1 MTENTAEQW
10 QQEWQQWQRRPR
22 PAWLEQA
29 RFYEVYPQS
38 FQDSNGDGIG
48 DLPGLIS
55 RLDYIRDLG
64 CNALWVN
71 PIYDSPFKDAGYD
84 VRDYRTVAPRY
95 GTLDDARRLFAEAHK
110 RGMRVLLDLIPG
122 HTSEEHAWFQASGR
136 ERPEDRMLDGV
147 SMSERYIWTDC
158 WISGG
163 NGLPFVGGET
173 PRDGTYILNFFK
185 CQPALNYGFA
195 HPSQSWQRPALG
207 PDALATCDAMVDVMR
222 FWLGL
227 GADGFRVDM
236 ADSLVKND
244 DSGKPLTKRT
254 WRYMFSR
261 IRPEFPDAAFVSEWG
276 RPYESLDAGFDMDFY
291 LDWRWAGNPNGY
303 NILLRNTDTPMVREN
318 DRSYFNADTG
328 ESVHGFLD
336 QYLPQLRDAE
346 RLGGLF
352 CLITGNHDTLRV
364 GQRLTE
370 RELKL
375 AYGMLLTMPGAPFVY
390 YGDEIGMHYRRL
402 PTKEGGYVRTGSRTP
417 MQWDSGVNRGFS
429 TAPADC
435 LYLPINPADDA
446 TNVADQLSRD
456 DSLCSWVRRVLA
468 MRADCRAL
476 DSGAAF
482 DVIEA
487 PHVGRRF
494 AYVRTVRTVPNDDR
508 GGDGVVGVGGDG
520 IVGDGAEPCRVL
532 VALNPGHYVEPFD
545 LPHDVAS
552 GAAAGLR
559 NNATV
564 SINGDMAEGFAADG
578 VRTMLRLGDVRL
590 DGATLTL
597 GPQSYLLLR
606 LG

>member
-1 MTENTAEQW
+1 MTENTADQW
-10 QQEWQQWQRRPR
+10 QWQWRRGPR

-84 VRDYRTVAPRY
+84 VRDYTTVAPRY
-95 GTLDDARRLFAEAHK
+95 GTLDDARRLFTEAHR

-122 HTSEEHAWFQASGR
+122 HTSEEHAWFRASGR
-136 ERPEDRMLDGV
+136 ERPEDRTLDGV

-195 HPSQSWQRPALG
+195 HPCESWQRPAIG
-207 PDALATCDAMVDVMR
+207 PDALDPDVISTCDAMVDVMR

-244 DSGKPLTKRT
+244 DSGKPFTIRT
-254 WRYMFSR
+254 WRYMFSQ

-303 NILLRNTDTPMVREN
+303 NILLRNTDTPMVRDN

-370 RELKL
+370 RELRI

-417 MQWDSGVNRGFS
+417 MQWDSGANRGFS
-429 TAPADC
+429 TAPADR
-435 LYLPINPADDA
+435 LYLPVNPADDA

-494 AYVRTVRTVPNDDR
+494 AYVRTAVNDVA
-508 GGDGVVGVGGDG
+508 DGVGDAGIGGVDAA
-520 IVGDGAEPCRVL
+520 GAGTDASRVL

-545 LPHDVAS
+545 LPHDVAV
-552 GAAAGLR
+552 GAAAGMR

-564 SINGDMAEGFAADG
+564 SINADMAEGFAADG
-578 VRTMLRLGDVRL
+578 SRTMLRLGDVRL
-590 DGATLTL
+590 DGDTLTL